1 VFLNGRRHNRVHHSV
16 VRASSNSSLFNFVVT
31 FFLLDDSATSP
42 EDEIKET
49 ATLLHSA
56 MNVEHTVVL
65 LIFTVEGSHAS
76 FPHVTT
82 DFRVGSTDYLL
93 NFNGS
98 TRPSDN

>member
-1 VFLNGRRHNRVHHSV
+1 
-16 VRASSNSSLFNFVVT
+16 
-31 FFLLDDSATSP
+31 
-42 EDEIKET
+42 
-49 ATLLHSA
+49 
-56 MNVEHTVVL
+56 L